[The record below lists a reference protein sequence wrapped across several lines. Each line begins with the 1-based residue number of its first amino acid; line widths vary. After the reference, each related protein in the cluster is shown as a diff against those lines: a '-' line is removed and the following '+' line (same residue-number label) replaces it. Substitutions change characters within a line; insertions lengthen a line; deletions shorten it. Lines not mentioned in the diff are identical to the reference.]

1 VPVCTSCGRES
12 EEGFG
17 FCPRCGAALGQETR
31 PREERKT
38 VTVLFCDLTG
48 STALGEALDPE
59 ALRSLLARYFE
70 RMREILERHGASVE
84 KFIGD
89 AVMAVFGVPTLHEDD
104 ALRALR
110 AALEMRG
117 GFPEL
122 GIEGRIGIASG
133 EVVTG
138 TAERLATGDAVNLAA
153 RLEQAASPGEILLSE
168 ETLRLTEAAAQVE
181 LLPPLELK
189 GKREPVLAYRL
200 LSVAEAPPRPPET
213 PFVGRTRELALLEE
227 AWERVVSERR
237 CELVTV
243 VGEAGIGKS
252 RLVSELASGIEAEV
266 LSGRCLPYGEG
277 ITYWPLL
284 EVLRQLD
291 ALPSDPAAATALR
304 SLSEELGEPV
314 SAEEIAW
321 GFRKLLEERAKEQPL
336 LCLFDDL
343 QWAEETFLDLL
354 EHLALLSS
362 GAPILVV
369 CMARAELSEWRAGW
383 PIALR
388 LEPLPEDAVSELI
401 PKTFETALREKITR
415 SAAGNPLF
423 LTEMAAL
430 AREEEGELYV
440 PPTLKAL
447 LGARLDQLDPKAR
460 HLLQCA
466 SVEGEV
472 FHRGAL
478 LALAPEE
485 AQLTPRLASLVRK
498 ELLHPTE
505 AQLTGEDAFRF
516 HHLLL
521 RDTAYEALPKSARAS
536 LHERFAGWLEER
548 GDELEVDE
556 ILGYHLEQ
564 ASRYKEELGLPD
576 RALAERAGQH
586 LAAAGRRALGRSD
599 LVAARALLERA
610 LALTRP
616 LRLDVALELDLAETF
631 QLHSP
636 QTGAEI
642 ANAAAERA
650 REKRDDA
657 GEAAARVMGAYC
669 RVQYGDS
676 SPEELETLARAAL
689 PRLEGAGD
697 EAGLVRV
704 WEGLGEIAS
713 LHGRSE
719 EAVRAAEEAIRHAR
733 LRGGA
738 HSVGRLEAEL
748 VQGPRPADEA
758 LATLDSHFP
767 GAQRPW
773 TSLNRALLL
782 AMLGRFEEA
791 WPLAHEA
798 RERARELTGS
808 ERQGPRFL
816 AEIAS
821 LAADYALAA
830 RYQQAHCDFLE
841 RAGQRPY
848 LSTAAPNLGRY
859 LCELGRHGEAEPL
872 AQLGRELAY
881 DEDLVTQA
889 LWRQVQALVHAHR
902 SEHAEAET
910 LARAAVAIIERTD
923 SLNNQGEALCDLAE
937 VLEAGGRVE
946 EAASCL
952 EQALERYE
960 RKKNLAMVAQVRP
973 RLAELAAASR

>member
-153 RLEQAASPGEILLSE
+153 RLEQTAAPGEILLGA
-168 ETLRLTEAAAQVE
+168 ETLRLTAGAAQVQALSP
-181 LLPPLELK
+181 LLLK

-369 CMARAELSEWRAGW
+369 CMARAELSERRAGW
-383 PIALR
+383 PVALR
-388 LEPLPEDAVSELI
+388 LRPLGEEPVSELI
-401 PKTFETALREKITR
+401 PDMLPQAFRDEIARR
-415 SAAGNPLF
+415 SAGNPLF
-423 LTEMAAL
+423 LIEMAAL
-430 AREEEGELYV
+430 AREEEGELSV
-440 PPTLKAL
+440 PASLRAL
-447 LGARLDQLDPKAR
+447 LGARLDQLSAEER

-466 SVEGEV
+466 SIEGEV

-478 LALAPEE
+478 LALAPED

-498 ELLHPTE
+498 ELLHPAQ
-505 AQLTGEDAFRF
+505 AQLAGEDAFRF
-516 HHLLL
+516 RHLLL

-536 LHERFAGWLEER
+536 LHERFASWLEER
-548 GDELEVDE
+548 DEVELDELA
-556 ILGYHLEQ
+556 GYHLEQ
-564 ASRYKEELGLPD
+564 AARYMQELGVPD
-576 RALAERAGQH
+576 PALAERASEH
-586 LAAAGRRALGRSD
+586 LARGGRRAIGRGDPLAVQS
-599 LVAARALLERA
+599 LLERA

-616 LRLDVALELDLAETF
+616 YRLEVPLELDLVQSLF
-631 QLHSP
+631 VQSP
-636 QTGAEI
+636 RLAAEI
-642 ANAAAERA
+642 AESAAERA
-650 REKRDDA
+650 REAGDEA
-657 GEAAARVMGAYC
+657 GETLLRALGAGARL
-669 RVQYGDS
+669 QSGDTRKID
-676 SPEELETLARAAL
+676 ELETLARAAL
-689 PRLEGAGD
+689 PLLERD
-697 EAGLVRV
+697 HDHAGLVHAWTALTWSAVVRC
-704 WEGLGEIAS
+704 
-713 LHGRSE
+713 HFE
-719 EAVRAAEEAIRHAR
+719 EFVRAAEQALRHSR
-733 LRGGA
+733 LAGVETHPSLDLEGA
-738 HSVGRLEAEL
+738 LIY
-748 VQGPRPADEA
+748 GPQPADEG
-758 LATLDSHFP
+758 LRTLD
-767 GAQRPW
+767 ALRPDPRPVTW
-773 TSLNRALLL
+773 GSRAILL
-782 AMLGRFEEA
+782 AMLARFDEA
-791 WPLAHEA
+791 WQLAHDA
-798 RERARELTGS
+798 S
-808 ERQGPRFL
+808 ERLHEFGLDWQADGSL
-816 AEIAS
+816 ALVAS
-821 LAADYALAA
+821 LAGDHEAAA
-830 RYQQAHCDFLE
+830 RHFRREVDAME
-841 RAGQRPY
+841 RRGLRGF
-848 LSTAAPNLGRY
+848 LSTSAPQLGRSLCALGRY
-859 LCELGRHGEAEPL
+859 EEAEPL
-872 AQLGRELAY
+872 ATLGRELGGE
-881 DEDLVTQA
+881 EDIATQMV
-889 LWRQVQALVHAHR
+889 WRQLQARVLAHR
-902 SEHAEAET
+902 GEHAEAEV
-910 LARAAVAIIERTD
+910 LAREAVAIGERTD
-923 SLNNQGEALCDLAE
+923 SLYSQGDAYSDLAE
-937 VLEAGGRVE
+937 VLAAAGREE
-946 EAASCL
+946 EAAAAL
-952 EQALERYE
+952 EQAVERYL

-973 RLAELAAASR
+973 RLAELAAAPG